1 MVWQPHVRSNGEWI
15 ATKILQ
21 GVFGAPIESLAEIT
35 VSDVVRLYSPSTITR
50 KRLIVASQFF
60 THERGK
66 FIALYA
72 LALGYSNGIA
82 PLIMGFINDGQG
94 YQWVFVSNR
103 LPLDQRWN

>member
-1 MVWQPHVRSNGEWI
+1 MKSW
-15 ATKILQ
+15 
-21 GVFGAPIESLAEIT
+21 
-35 VSDVVRLYSPSTITR
+35 
-50 KRLIVASQFF
+50 QFF

-94 YQWVFVSNR
+94 YKWVFVGGLKTNR
-103 LPLDQRWN
+103 T